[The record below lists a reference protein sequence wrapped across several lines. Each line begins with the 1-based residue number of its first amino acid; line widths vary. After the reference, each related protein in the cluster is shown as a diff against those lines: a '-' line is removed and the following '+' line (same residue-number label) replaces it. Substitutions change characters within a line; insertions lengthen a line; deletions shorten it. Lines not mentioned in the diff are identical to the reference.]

1 MDLPLL
7 LAYSLWG
14 PVVCIIVLG
23 VLIGCTLN
31 TGQCGGDFFFW
42 RQEKMNLWPDSVEM
56 LGTAWCGM

>member
-31 TGQCGGDFFFW
+31 TGQCGGDFFFLAA
-42 RQEKMNLWPDSVEM
+42 RKNESL
-56 LGTAWCGM
+56 A

>member
-31 TGQCGGDFFFW
+31 TGQCGGDFFFFFFLAA
-42 RQEKMNLWPDSVEM
+42 RKNESL
-56 LGTAWCGM
+56 A